1 MIPWVRLTEPNGVV
15 KEWVADGVSA
25 EALAKGERRSMDCV
39 DCHNRPSHIFAPSAE
54 RAVDEALARGVI
66 DRSLPFIRREAV
78 RGLKERYPD
87 RDAAVAG
94 IKRGLEDFYRAHD
107 AGVTTAKRAE
117 LNRAIEVVQ
126 RLYGR
131 NVFPSMNVSWGT
143 YANNV
148 GHMNFPGCFR
158 CHDDSHKAKDG
169 STISQDCELC
179 HKQEE
184 VPAPEVRALD

>member
-1 MIPWVRLTEPNGVV
+1 
-15 KEWVADGVSA
+15 
-25 EALAKGERRSMDCV
+25 
-39 DCHNRPSHIFAPSAE
+39 
-54 RAVDEALARGVI
+54 
-66 DRSLPFIRREAV
+66 
-78 RGLKERYPD
+78 
-87 RDAAVAG
+87 
-94 IKRGLEDFYRAHD
+94 
-107 AGVTTAKRAE
+107 VTTAKRAE

-184 VPAPEVRALD
+184 VPAPELRALD